1 MKNYILTLIL
11 LISFSLGFSQKISLG
26 PEVGVNIIP
35 IENTE
40 IGYNYQLGYHFGG
53 HFKYHFSDRWKL
65 SSGIFITQKKKGYSS
80 TSTSSVLTL
89 LDDML
94 GGFGGL
100 GGSPDTSGL
109 DSVISIP
116 GLNLDMTESIKGVS
130 SELFIEIP
138 ILANYKLKN
147 FNMYLGPY
155 AGILLTASRKE
166 ELTTDIPVLDV
177 IDMDALGLGG
187 ITSFF
192 LPSSGT
198 ETSTISGTDGLRIL
212 DFGINGGIGYEM
224 NNLHFNLM
232 YSHGLL
238 DYRDNNEGDPTETL
252 KLIRVSVVYLF
263 DITKK
268 EKESSARFE

>member
-11 LISFSLGFSQKISLG
+11 LISFSLGFSQKIHLG
-26 PEVGVNIIP
+26 PEIGVNIIP

-65 SSGIFITQKKKGYSS
+65 SSGIFISQKKKGYSS
-80 TSTSSVLTL
+80 SSTSSVLTL

-94 GGFGGL
+94 GDFGGL
-100 GGSPDTSGL
+100 GGTPDTSGL
-109 DSVISIP
+109 DSIINIP

-130 SELFIEIP
+130 SEIFIEIP
-138 ILANYKLKN
+138 ILANYKIRN
-147 FNMYLGPY
+147 FNIYLGPY

-187 ITSFF
+187 FTSFF

-198 ETSTISGTDGLRIL
+198 ETSTVSGTDGLRIL

-224 NNLHFNLM
+224 NDLHFNLM

-238 DYRDNNEGDPTETL
+238 DYRDNNEGEPTETL

-268 EKESSARFE
+268 DKESSARFE